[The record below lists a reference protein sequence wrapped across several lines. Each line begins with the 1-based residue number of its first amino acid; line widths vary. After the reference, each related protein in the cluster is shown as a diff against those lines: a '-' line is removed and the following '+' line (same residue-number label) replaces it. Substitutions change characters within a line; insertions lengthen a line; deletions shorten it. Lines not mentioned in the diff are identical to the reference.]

1 MELAQRKM
9 IIGGN
14 WKCNGT
20 VQSIKE
26 LSENV
31 LNKADFDSN
40 KVEVVV
46 APISVHL
53 TSVKALVNPNIQV
66 SCQNMSATGAGAF
79 TGEIAGEQIKDLDI
93 QWVIIGHS
101 ERRTLFGEDD
111 SIVAAKVARAQALG
125 LKAMVCV
132 GESLEIREAGT
143 TNDFLK
149 DQLTA
154 FKDSITDWSSIVLAY
169 EPIWAI
175 GTGKTATPEIAESTC
190 AYIRSWVA
198 ENVSAEVAQAVRI
211 QYGGSVGA
219 KNAADLISQENIDG
233 FLVGGAAL
241 KPDFLSIISAANQFP
256 ESQA

>member
-1 MELAQRKM
+1 MENSQRKM

-26 LSENV
+26 LSQNV
-31 LNKADFDSN
+31 LNKAEFDSN

-46 APISVHL
+46 APISAHL
-53 TSVKALVNPNIQV
+53 TMVQSLVNQNIQV
-66 SCQNMSATGAGAF
+66 SCQNMSATGTGAF

-93 QWVIIGHS
+93 QWTIIGHS

-111 SIVAAKVARAQALG
+111 SIVAAKVAKAQALG
-125 LKAMVCV
+125 LNAMVCI

-149 DQLTA
+149 DQLDA
-154 FKDSITDWSSIVLAY
+154 FKNSITDWSRIVLAY

-190 AYIRSWVA
+190 AYVRSWVA
-198 ENVSAEVAQAVRI
+198 ENISAEVAQEVRI
-211 QYGGSVGA
+211 
-219 KNAADLISQENIDG
+219 
-233 FLVGGAAL
+233 
-241 KPDFLSIISAANQFP
+241 
-256 ESQA
+256 